1 MMQPHDLGSGQVPRL
16 VSFLNPSDV
25 PTAAT
30 TPSYSKRTIEAQH
43 RIAGGAAKRT
53 RPSNSGRGRITAL
66 IGPRGRWGQ
75 GMNELSDTKL
85 WAGWREIL

>member
-43 RIAGGAAKRT
+43 RIAGGAAKPALSVNLLT
-53 RPSNSGRGRITAL
+53 RGGCR
-66 IGPRGRWGQ
+66 
-75 GMNELSDTKL
+75 LSK
-85 WAGWREIL
+85 R